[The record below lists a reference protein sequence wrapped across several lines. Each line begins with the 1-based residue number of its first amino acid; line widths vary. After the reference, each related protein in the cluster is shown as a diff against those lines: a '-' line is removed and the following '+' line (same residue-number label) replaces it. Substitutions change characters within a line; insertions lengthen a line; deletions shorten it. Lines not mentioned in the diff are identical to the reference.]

1 MNGFIGLDKTYR
13 DNTVWHRRIGEIRVI
28 RLPTMNP
35 AVLEDI
41 IRYIL
46 FNTRTRTVRMAITLT
61 TTTQYF
67 RTCLLKPFRCDIY
80 NIILQWPW
88 RFS

>member
-13 DNTVWHRRIGEIRVI
+13 DNTVWRRSIGEIRVI

-46 FNTRTRTVRMAITLT
+46 FNTSTWTVRMAITLT
-61 TTTQYF
+61 TTTTTTIFPYVLIKTVQMRY
-67 RTCLLKPFRCDIY
+67 L
-80 NIILQWPW
+80 
-88 RFS
+88 